1 MGADPKGTQ
10 DNCPSG
16 LVGSESWRS
25 QFLQPHRGYLD
36 PCTKFQGLED
46 PQL

>member
-10 DNCPSG
+10 DNCESD
-16 LVGSESWRS
+16 LVGSESFKS
-25 QFLQPHRGYLD
+25 QFFQIHRGYLD
-36 PCTKFQGLED
+36 PCTKFEGLED

>member
-1 MGADPKGTQ
+1 MGADPIGTW
-10 DNCPSG
+10 DNFLSD

-25 QFLQPHRGYLD
+25 QFFQPHRGCLD
-36 PCTKFQGLED
+36 PCTKFEGLED